1 MEKQKILDQIK
12 GGLIVSCQALEHEP
26 LYTKEG
32 GIMPLMAKAA
42 AQILLKEDGK
52 VFAIWWLA
60 VLLLGWCS
68 FPLCQY
74 LFSGFRDKGYLVAK
88 IFGIASAGFLM
99 WLGAATGIVPFTA
112 GSCLGSVAVFA
123 VICWGVWITLNKNY
137 VEKG

>member
-1 MEKQKILDQIK
+1 MSEKRKGILKLVILAVLLA
-12 GGLIVSCQALEHEP
+12 G
-26 LYTKEG
+26 
-32 GIMPLMAKAA
+32 

-123 VICWGVWITLNKNY
+123 VICWAYGLL
-137 VEKG
+137 

>member
-1 MEKQKILDQIK
+1 MSEKRKGILKLVILAVLLA
-12 GGLIVSCQALEHEP
+12 G
-26 LYTKEG
+26 
-32 GIMPLMAKAA
+32 

-88 IFGIASAGFLM
+88 NLRYRQCWISD
-99 WLGAATGIVPFTA
+99 VA
-112 GSCLGSVAVFA
+112 GSCYRDRAVYSGKLSWQCCGICCDLLGRMDYFQ
-123 VICWGVWITLNKNY
+123 
-137 VEKG
+137 